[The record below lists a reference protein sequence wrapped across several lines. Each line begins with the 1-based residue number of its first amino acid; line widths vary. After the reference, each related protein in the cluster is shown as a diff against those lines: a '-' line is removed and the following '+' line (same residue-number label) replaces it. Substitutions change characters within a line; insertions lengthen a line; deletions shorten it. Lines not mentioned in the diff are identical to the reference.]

1 MKEIRSAELFPMERS
16 SYEKL
21 IAPITTELFTYLQ
34 NTIISIKDT
43 IYTKE
48 LVTEHKPD
56 QVQLNKALPTGG
68 ELLKKSPDLSLVS
81 FSK

>member
-1 MKEIRSAELFPMERS
+1 MREIRSAELFPMERNHL
-16 SYEKL
+16 L